1 MTYIPIPNG
10 PLERLLK
17 SGEDWG
23 YNDARR
29 NHYQRLW
36 KDWDGSQKESLKVVE
51 PPGWL
56 DVALSL
62 EREQRILTEMVVN
75 LRRSHIQKERTQGEY

>member
-1 MTYIPIPNG
+1 MG
-10 PLERLLK
+10 KLADLQGK
-17 SGEDWG
+17 AQDWG

-36 KDWDGSQKESLKVVE
+36 KDWTGESKESPKVE

-75 LRRSHIQKERTQGEY
+75 LRRSHIQKKKRTLGNY